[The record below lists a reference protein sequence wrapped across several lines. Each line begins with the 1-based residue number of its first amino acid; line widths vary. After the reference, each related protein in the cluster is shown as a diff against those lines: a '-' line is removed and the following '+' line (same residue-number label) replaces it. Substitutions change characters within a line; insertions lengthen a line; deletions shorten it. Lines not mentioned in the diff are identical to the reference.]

1 MNLEALSE
9 NKFRK
14 IVRDAVK
21 DAVKDA
27 MEEEMAKL
35 YLLIAP
41 YVSDEEQK
49 EIDKTYQKPSKQIGK
64 TLMLQE

>member
-14 IVRDAVK
+14 IVK

-41 YVSDEEQK
+41 YISDEEQK
-49 EIDKTYQKPSKQIGK
+49 EIERTYQKPSKQIGK
-64 TLMLQE
+64 TLLLQE